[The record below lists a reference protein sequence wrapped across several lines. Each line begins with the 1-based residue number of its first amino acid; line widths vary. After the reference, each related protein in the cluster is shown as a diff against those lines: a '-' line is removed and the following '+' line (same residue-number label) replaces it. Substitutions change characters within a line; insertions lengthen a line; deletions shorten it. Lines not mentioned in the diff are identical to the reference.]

1 MRLKDKVAIVTG
13 GANGI
18 GRATVERFAS
28 EGAKVVIWDI
38 QEAAGQELEKSL
50 NEKGSTVMFQHVN
63 TVKIDQTEKAVEAI
77 IAAFGQIDILINN
90 AGITRDAMF
99 KKMSSEAWQQVLD
112 VNLTGVFNC
121 TKAVYPHMAERKY
134 GRIVTASSVVGLY
147 GNMGQTNYAATKA
160 GVIAMTQV
168 WAKEFGRYN
177 ITANAVAPGFIHTEM
192 METIPQEIL
201 QKLKDK
207 TPLGRLGQAE
217 EVAALYTFLASD
229 EAAYI
234 SGAVFSIDG
243 GVTL

>member
-1 MRLKDKVAIVTG
+1 MRLKDKIAIITG

-18 GRATVERFAS
+18 GEATVERFS
-28 EGAKVVIWDI
+28 QEGAKVFIWDI
-38 QEAAGQELEKSL
+38 LEERGAGIAAQHSD
-50 NEKGSTVMFQHVN
+50 KGFDVCFQNVN
-63 TVKIDQTEKAVEAI
+63 TVNLEQVENAVSDI
-77 IAAFGQIDILINN
+77 LSQFGQIDILINN

-99 KKMSSEAWQQVLD
+99 KKMSPESWQQVID

-160 GVIAMTQV
+160 GVIAMTKV
-168 WAKEFGRYN
+168 WAKEFGRFN

-192 METIPQEIL
+192 MDTIPEEIL

-207 TPLGRLGQAE
+207 TPLGRLGKAE
-217 EVAALYTFLASD
+217 EVAALYAFLASD
-229 EAAYI
+229 DAAFI

>member
-18 GRATVERFAS
+18 GEATVERFLG
-28 EGAKVVIWDI
+28 EGARVFVWDI
-38 QEAAGQELEKSL
+38 NEERGAGLAKQHSDY
-50 NEKGSTVMFQHVN
+50 GFDAFFQKVN
-63 TVKIDQTEKAVEAI
+63 TVNLAEVERAVAEI
-77 IAAFGQIDILINN
+77 ISQFGQVDILINN

-99 KKMSSEAWQQVLD
+99 KKMSSESWQQVID

-160 GVIAMTQV
+160 GVIAMTKV
-168 WAKEFGRYN
+168 WAKEFGRFN

-192 METIPQEIL
+192 MDTIPEEIL

-207 TPLGRLGQAE
+207 TPLGRLGKTE
-217 EVAALYTFLASD
+217 EVAALYAFLASD

>member
-1 MRLKDKVAIVTG
+1 MRLQDKVAIITG

-18 GRATVERFAS
+18 GRATSEQFAQ

-38 QEAAGQELEKSL
+38 QEVAGQELAKL
-50 NEKGSTVMFQHVN
+50 LRDNGSEVIFQNVN
-63 TVKIDQTEKAVEAI
+63 TVNLEQTEKAVSEI
-77 IAAFGQIDILINN
+77 ISQFGQIDILVNN

-99 KKMSSEAWQQVLD
+99 KKMSSESWQQVID

-160 GVIAMTQV
+160 GVIAMTKV
-168 WAKEFGRYN
+168 WAKEFGRFN

-192 METIPQEIL
+192 MDTIPEEVL

-207 TPLGRLGQAE
+207 TPLGRLGKAT
-217 EVAALYTFLASD
+217 EVAALYAFLASD
-229 EAAYI
+229 EAAFI

>member
-38 QEAAGQELEKSL
+38 QEAAGQELTKSL
-50 NEKGSTVMFQHVN
+50 LGKGRTVKFQNVN
-63 TVKIDQTEKAVEAI
+63 TVKSDQTEKAVEAI
-77 IAAFGQIDILINN
+77 IEEFGQIDILINN

-99 KKMSSEAWQQVLD
+99 KKMSSEFWQQVLD
-112 VNLTGVFNC
+112 VNLTGVFNS

-192 METIPQEIL
+192 MDTIPQEIL

-217 EVAALYTFLASD
+217 EVAALYAFLASD

>member
-38 QEAAGQELEKSL
+38 QEAGGKELEKSL
-50 NEKGSTVMFQHVN
+50 IEKGSTVMFQHVN
-63 TVKIDQTEKAVEAI
+63 TVKLDQTEKAVEAI

-217 EVAALYTFLASD
+217 EVAALYAFLASD